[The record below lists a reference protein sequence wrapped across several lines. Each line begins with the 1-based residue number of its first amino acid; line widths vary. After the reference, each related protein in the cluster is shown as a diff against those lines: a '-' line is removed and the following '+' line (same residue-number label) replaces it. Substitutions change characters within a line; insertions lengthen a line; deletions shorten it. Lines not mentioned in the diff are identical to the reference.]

1 MNIKLL
7 AVVAGLVL
15 LLLVSLVL
23 IQSMPSTPVNGTSP
37 GVYVGID
44 AAYDN
49 ETITA
54 LIDEVSSY
62 TNLFIVGCTAITENE
77 SMLNSI
83 CQYLYDKGMSFIIY
97 QDVPVGYYQNSRL
110 PINQTL
116 PLNATNSPYPPSTNL
131 TRPEQGQPYNFTRP
145 IMTNTVSNWT
155 ATAKDQWGTHF
166 LGIYYIDELAGRQL
180 DLDRGW
186 VEVRNATDCTDAA
199 NQFNRAVSSSIDWIR
214 SGYSDGTDVS
224 LFSSDYALYQFDY
237 AAGYDVIL
245 AQLGW
250 NYSRQLNIALCR
262 GAATVA
268 DKDWGVI
275 VTWEYTEPPYLE
287 SGSKLYDD
295 MVLAYNNGAKYIVV
309 FDSNEAYTQ
318 SILTQDHLNALKQ
331 FWQYVE
337 ENPRSSSSASGRVGF
352 VLPADYAY
360 GFRGP
365 NDSIW
370 GLWSADSFS
379 MNLSISVGNNLSE
392 YEEKLDIVYNQTRLE
407 ACGYGQLIYWN
418 T

>member
-7 AVVAGLVL
+7 VVVVGLVMA
-15 LLLVSLVL
+15 LLVSLIV
-23 IQSMPSTPVNGTSP
+23 IQSLPSTAVNGVSSDF
-37 GVYVGID
+37 YVGID

-49 ETITA
+49 QTITA

-62 TNLFIVGCTAITENE
+62 TNLFIVGCTAITENQ
-77 SMLNSI
+77 SRLNSI

-97 QDVPVGYYQNSRL
+97 QDL
-110 PINQTL
+110 PLSYRNFQFPANQTR
-116 PLNATNSPYPPSTNL
+116 PLNGTNSPYPPSSNL
-131 TRPEQGQPYNFTRP
+131 TGPPRQPYNYTAPFNA
-145 IMTNTVSNWT
+145 IAASNWT
-155 ATAKDQWGTHF
+155 ETAKDRWGTQF
-166 LGIYYIDELAGRQL
+166 LGIYYIDEVAGKQL
-180 DLDRGW
+180 DLASGW
-186 VEVRNATDCTDAA
+186 VEVKNATDYSDAA
-199 NQFNRAVSSSIDWIR
+199 RQFNATVSRSIDWFR
-214 SGYSDGTDVS
+214 NGYSDGAQIP

-237 AAGYDVIL
+237 NAGYNVIL

-268 DKDWGVI
+268 NKDWGVI
-275 VTWEYTEPPYLE
+275 VTWEYEQPPYLE

-318 SILTQDHLNALKQ
+318 SVLTRDHLNALKQ
-331 FWQYVE
+331 FWQYAKE
-337 ENPRSSSSASGRVGF
+337 HPRSTGSAADRVGF

-365 NDSIW
+365 NDSLW
-370 GLWSADSFS
+370 GLWPSDSFS
-379 MNLSISVGNNLSE
+379 TNLSITVGNNLLKYGE
-392 YEEKLDIVYNQTRLE
+392 NLDLVYNQTQLE
-407 ACGYGQLIYWN
+407 TCGYKQLIYWD